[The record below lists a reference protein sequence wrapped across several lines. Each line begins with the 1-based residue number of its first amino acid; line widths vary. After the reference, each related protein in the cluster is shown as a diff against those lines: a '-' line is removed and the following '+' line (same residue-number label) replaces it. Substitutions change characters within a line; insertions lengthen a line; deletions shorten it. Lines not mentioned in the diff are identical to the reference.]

1 MQLRNRIFAAILIPA
16 AVLSIALPAVT
27 LFTGDGFL
35 APYIRTPEA
44 AKMLAEIAVLLLLSG
59 GIFFLIKNKGR
70 QAAAA
75 ALLGAAFCWLHVVF
89 LPMVLSAL
97 YLGFLVLAGR
107 FLREKVFG
115 IEDHSGYPADF
126 LLGSS
131 AVILLFCLLSAAG
144 AGRIPVM
151 QFICAAAGLVLYAC
165 YGAKLY
171 KERGRKE
178 LLFTGSI
185 PRGDIDC
192 RTALYSGAVNS
203 DRKEKAADSAGRGSD
218 RKTGSFG
225 RFFYPGCYTLIF
237 TAFLIQAGRM
247 NIALDFD
254 TLWYGVRSEYILA
267 GGAGIYENP
276 GLVGMVYVYSKGLEV
291 LTLPLSDLASHS
303 YLLFFTLWLAVMG
316 LMMVYRI
323 ARLFMGREYSVLA
336 AALCASLPAI
346 MNMGISAKPD
356 IITWLLQ
363 LIMIEYFFRYLIST
377 GAGEDRNGK
386 GSGRGNVTL
395 LILSAGAYLLS
406 LTMKPTSLI
415 FSTAVFGMMGIYLI
429 GWRRLSFR
437 ASLRHWAS
445 IILPG
450 AALAGIWARTMMIT
464 GMPVTSVF
472 TSIFAKLG
480 FEMKYPLPQVP
491 CLRTGRKRAI
501 FMCCSAGSGRCFYRR
516 RERTW
521 GM

>member
-1 MQLRNRIFAAILIPA
+1 
-16 AVLSIALPAVT
+16 
-27 LFTGDGFL
+27 
-35 APYIRTPEA
+35 
-44 AKMLAEIAVLLLLSG
+44 MLAEIAVLLLLSG

-203 DRKEKAADSAGRGSD
+203 DRK
-218 RKTGSFG
+218 RKSS
-225 RFFYPGCYTLIF
+225 RFCGPG
-237 TAFLIQAGRM
+237 
-247 NIALDFD
+247 
-254 TLWYGVRSEYILA
+254 E
-267 GGAGIYENP
+267 
-276 GLVGMVYVYSKGLEV
+276 
-291 LTLPLSDLASHS
+291 
-303 YLLFFTLWLAVMG
+303 
-316 LMMVYRI
+316 
-323 ARLFMGREYSVLA
+323 
-336 AALCASLPAI
+336 
-346 MNMGISAKPD
+346 
-356 IITWLLQ
+356 
-363 LIMIEYFFRYLIST
+363 
-377 GAGEDRNGK
+377 
-386 GSGRGNVTL
+386 
-395 LILSAGAYLLS
+395 
-406 LTMKPTSLI
+406 
-415 FSTAVFGMMGIYLI
+415 
-429 GWRRLSFR
+429 
-437 ASLRHWAS
+437 
-445 IILPG
+445 
-450 AALAGIWARTMMIT
+450 
-464 GMPVTSVF
+464 
-472 TSIFAKLG
+472 
-480 FEMKYPLPQVP
+480 
-491 CLRTGRKRAI
+491 
-501 FMCCSAGSGRCFYRR
+501 
-516 RERTW
+516 
-521 GM
+521 

>member
-171 KERGRKE
+171 RERR
-178 LLFTGSI
+178 
-185 PRGDIDC
+185 
-192 RTALYSGAVNS
+192 
-203 DRKEKAADSAGRGSD
+203 RKEKAADSAGRGSD

-247 NIALDFD
+247 NIALDFEP
-254 TLWYGVRSEYILA
+254 T
-267 GGAGIYENP
+267 
-276 GLVGMVYVYSKGLEV
+276 
-291 LTLPLSDLASHS
+291 
-303 YLLFFTLWLAVMG
+303 
-316 LMMVYRI
+316 
-323 ARLFMGREYSVLA
+323 
-336 AALCASLPAI
+336 
-346 MNMGISAKPD
+346 
-356 IITWLLQ
+356 Q
-363 LIMIEYFFRYLIST
+363 
-377 GAGEDRNGK
+377 
-386 GSGRGNVTL
+386 
-395 LILSAGAYLLS
+395 LS
-406 LTMKPTSLI
+406 L
-415 FSTAVFGMMGIYLI
+415 
-429 GWRRLSFR
+429 
-437 ASLRHWAS
+437 
-445 IILPG
+445 
-450 AALAGIWARTMMIT
+450 
-464 GMPVTSVF
+464 F
-472 TSIFAKLG
+472 TSSSKD
-480 FEMKYPLPQVP
+480 
-491 CLRTGRKRAI
+491 
-501 FMCCSAGSGRCFYRR
+501 
-516 RERTW
+516 
-521 GM
+521 

>member
-35 APYIRTPEA
+35 APYIKPLKA
-44 AKMLAEIAVLLLLSG
+44 LSCWRRLPS
-59 GIFFLIKNKGR
+59 FFCSQEDFLLIKNKGR
-70 QAAAA
+70 QAARRPSGSGV
-75 ALLGAAFCWLHVVF
+75 LLAHVVF

-171 KERGRKE
+171 RERR
-178 LLFTGSI
+178 
-185 PRGDIDC
+185 
-192 RTALYSGAVNS
+192 
-203 DRKEKAADSAGRGSD
+203 RKEKAADSAGRGSD

-267 GGAGIYENP
+267 GGAGNLRKSRTRGD
-276 GLVGMVYVYSKGLEV
+276 GLCLFERAGGSA
-291 LTLPLSDLASHS
+291 LPS
-303 YLLFFTLWLAVMG
+303 
-316 LMMVYRI
+316 RI
-323 ARLFMGREYSVLA
+323 
-336 AALCASLPAI
+336 
-346 MNMGISAKPD
+346 
-356 IITWLLQ
+356 W
-363 LIMIEYFFRYLIST
+363 
-377 GAGEDRNGK
+377 
-386 GSGRGNVTL
+386 
-395 LILSAGAYLLS
+395 
-406 LTMKPTSLI
+406 
-415 FSTAVFGMMGIYLI
+415 
-429 GWRRLSFR
+429 
-437 ASLRHWAS
+437 
-445 IILPG
+445 
-450 AALAGIWARTMMIT
+450 
-464 GMPVTSVF
+464 
-472 TSIFAKLG
+472 
-480 FEMKYPLPQVP
+480 
-491 CLRTGRKRAI
+491 LRTATCYFLHFG
-501 FMCCSAGSGRCFYRR
+501 
-516 RERTW
+516 W
-521 GM
+521 L